1 MCGILGIVSKNKEQ
15 AIELNKAT
23 TIIRHR
29 GPDDCGY
36 MSWSQGQKA
45 RYFADGDTLSE
56 SKDAFD
62 LEEYQDHKF
71 DVGFGHRRLSILDLS
86 SAGHQPMMFGKL
98 IITYNG
104 EVYNYIEIREEL
116 KGLGRQFQ
124 TQTDTEVI
132 LQAWDEWGDK
142 CLSKFNGMFS
152 FLILDTDTSKV
163 YIVRDRF
170 GVKPLYYTE
179 TENYFAFASEV
190 KQLRVLPDYKFE
202 LNRQIAYDYLRYG
215 YLDHTTDSFEK
226 GISLIKPGH
235 VYTLDIATKKL
246 TSNQWYKLSPQNG
259 NLDFNQAKTAFTS
272 LLKDAVKLRLRSDVP
287 VGSALSG
294 GMDSSAVVCLMREIL
309 DERGEEH
316 VKLETVT
323 SCNDDLRFDETKYAE
338 IINKH
343 TRSNS
348 HKIYPSFETLKK
360 ELKEIIWHLDYPF
373 GSSSQF
379 AQWSVF
385 KKAAEAGLT
394 VMIDGQGADE
404 QLAGY
409 GGNDLPLYSGLLKK
423 GKLSVLKA
431 EAKSYKQRFGVLPKG
446 FLLGAFQSILPN
458 KLQHIFPDKYR
469 PKLKAKPSWLNHQAV
484 EDFEWEA
491 GSLQQNLINQVHLSP
506 LPSLLRYE
514 DRNSMAFSVESRT
527 PFMDYRLMEFSL
539 GQPEEYIYNQGERK
553 YILKK
558 SMETIVPEE
567 VLNRKDKM
575 GFLSGEEKWLK
586 EEGKEWFYNIILS
599 PLPEP
604 YDDIFDT
611 KELEK
616 MVRNIQNGE
625 SEFGYEPW
633 RVLNFKLWLN
643 ILLEK
648 EIDFQD

>member
-1 MCGILGIVSKNKEQ
+1 MCGILGVVSKNKAKE
-15 AIELNKAT
+15 IPLNIAT

-36 MSWSQGQKA
+36 MSWSQGQKP
-45 RYFADGDTLSE
+45 RYFADTDTISE
-56 SKDAFD
+56 SRDTFD
-62 LEEYQDHKF
+62 LEDYSDHAF

-86 SAGHQPMMFGKL
+86 SAGHQPMVFGHL
-98 IITYNG
+98 LITYNG

-116 KGLGRQFQ
+116 KILGRKFK

-132 LQAWDEWGDK
+132 LQAWDEWGEK
-142 CLSKFNGMFS
+142 ALSKFNGMFS
-152 FLILDTDTSKV
+152 FLILDTKAV
-163 YIVRDRF
+163 QVFVVRDRF
-170 GVKPLYYTE
+170 GVKPLYFTE

-190 KQLRVLPDYKFE
+190 KQLRVLPDYTFE

-215 YLDHTTDSFEK
+215 YLDHTSDSFEK
-226 GISLIKPGH
+226 GISLIEPSY
-235 VYTLDIATKKL
+235 VYTLDINTKKL
-246 TSNQWYKLSPQNG
+246 SKKQWYTLNPKAEALS
-259 NLDFNQAKTAFTS
+259 FNQAKVKFTS

-294 GMDSSAVVCLMREIL
+294 GMDSSAVVCLMRDIL

-316 VKLETVT
+316 IKLETVT
-323 SCNDDLRFDETKYAE
+323 SCNEDLRFDETKYAE
-338 IINKH
+338 IINQH

-385 KKAAEAGLT
+385 KKSAEAGLT

-409 GGNDLPLYSGLLKK
+409 GGNDLALYSGLLKK
-423 GKLSVLKA
+423 GKLSVLK
-431 EAKSYKQRFGVLPKG
+431 EESTSYKQRFGQLPKG
-446 FLLGAFQSILPN
+446 FLLGAFQALLPN
-458 KLQHIFPDKYR
+458 GLQQVFPDKYR
-469 PKLKAKPSWLNHQAV
+469 PKVKEKPSWLNHEAV
-484 EDFEWEA
+484 EEFAWEA
-491 GSLQQNLINQVHLSP
+491 DTLQENLINQIQISP
-506 LPSLLRYE
+506 LPALLRYE

-539 GQPEEYIYNQGERK
+539 GLPEEYIYRQGERK

-558 SMETIVPEE
+558 SMETIVPEA
-567 VLNRKDKM
+567 VLDRKDKM

-599 PLPEP
+599 PLPQP
-604 YDDIFDT
+604 YEDIFDT

-616 MVRNIQNGE
+616 MVRSMQAGE
-625 SEFGYEPW
+625 SVFGYEPW

-643 ILLEK
+643 IVLEQK
-648 EIDFQD
+648 SDFKD